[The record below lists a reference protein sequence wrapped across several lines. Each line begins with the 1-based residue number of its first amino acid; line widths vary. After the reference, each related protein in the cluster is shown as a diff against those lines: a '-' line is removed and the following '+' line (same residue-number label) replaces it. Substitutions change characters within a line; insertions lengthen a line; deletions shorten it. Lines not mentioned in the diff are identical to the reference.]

1 MYRLL
6 FPKSDTKSE
15 WIEKLIDT
23 DLSGSIQENSL
34 EGASYLSMMKDD
46 YNHWRS
52 LYFIKNKSET
62 SRSREFF

>member
-46 YNHWRS
+46 YNQEK
-52 LYFIKNKSET
+52 FIFYQK
-62 SRSREFF
+62 